1 MISCDLQAVVV
12 SGDPSV
18 LGMLP
23 AWLRNMGV
31 RPTVFSNPAAAVQAM
46 RGQRVDA
53 VFVDSALDPN
63 FSVLREVRATP
74 AGRNLIC
81 MAIVSRFTSIREAF
95 RYSDFI
101 LEKPFLQQR
110 VTQTLRAAHGMMLRD
125 RMQYS
130 RMPLH
135 TEASVFNS
143 LAKSFSAVA
152 TNVSQTGIALESSAQ
167 FHPGDVVQIQFRLPD
182 APKSLACKARVIWSD
197 QHGRA
202 GFSFLEMKSSDK
214 ELLSTW
220 IENEFVEAW
229 QQRTVLPV
237 PAAIAAT
244 AGSVAA
250 YQRA

>member
-31 RPTVFSNPAAAVQAM
+31 RPIVFANPAAAAQAV
-46 RGQRVDA
+46 RRQRVDA
-53 VFVDSALDPN
+53 VFIDSFLDPD
-63 FSVLREVRATP
+63 FSVLRDIRATP
-74 AGRNLIC
+74 AGRNLIGIG
-81 MAIVSRFTSIREAF
+81 IVSRAASIREAF

-110 VTQTLRAAHGMMLRD
+110 VAQTLRAAHGMMLRD

-130 RMPLH
+130 RIPLH

-143 LAKSFSAVA
+143 LAKSFSATA
-152 TNVSQTGIALESSAQ
+152 TNVSQTGIALESSTQ
-167 FHPGDVVQIQFRLPD
+167 WHQGDVVQIQFRLPD
-182 APKSLACKARVIWSD
+182 NPKALACKARVIWCDRS
-197 QHGRA
+197 GKA

-214 ELLSTW
+214 EVLTAW
-220 IENEFVEAW
+220 IENQFIEGW
-229 QQRTVLPV
+229 QQRTVLPAQAV
-237 PAAIAAT
+237 PEAAAARI
-244 AGSVAA
+244 VA
-250 YQRA
+250 